1 MSSWPFLFAAA
12 LAIWLLLKGPA
23 AKTPL
28 FVQKVCRI
36 AIVFLAYCGFLY
48 LLKWNPFWE
57 WMLAL
62 GFENR
67 NKAEGFLILVST
79 LVWLIA
85 TLRILLRRSR
95 LPTRPAGSDG
105 PVHFA
110 PRQEKARR
118 RFSLTDL
125 ALFYF
130 FTRK

>member
-57 WMLAL
+57 RMLAL

-95 LPTRPAGSDG
+95 LPTLPAGSDG